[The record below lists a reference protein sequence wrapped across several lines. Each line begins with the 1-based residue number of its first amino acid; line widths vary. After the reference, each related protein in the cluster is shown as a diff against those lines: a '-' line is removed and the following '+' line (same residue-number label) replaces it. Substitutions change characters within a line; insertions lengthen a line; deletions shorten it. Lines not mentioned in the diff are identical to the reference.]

1 VHLRHALDPGVRQH
15 GRVLVGGRTMRLKS
29 KLVAVLFAAAAAVI
43 AGALGA
49 ASAPSASHAAIAEGT
64 KGAA

>member
-1 VHLRHALDPGVRQH
+1 
-15 GRVLVGGRTMRLKS
+15 MRLKA

-49 ASAPSASHAAIAEGT
+49 ASAPGASHAAIPAQT